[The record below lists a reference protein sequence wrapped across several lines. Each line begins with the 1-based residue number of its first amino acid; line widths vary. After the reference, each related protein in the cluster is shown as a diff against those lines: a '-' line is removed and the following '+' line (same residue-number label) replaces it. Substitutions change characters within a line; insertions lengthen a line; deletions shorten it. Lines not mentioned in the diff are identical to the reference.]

1 MDEQEFIA
9 TEGVRSDTVGRNLH
23 DIREAIERG
32 KSERIRAERE
42 AQSSHFASLL
52 NNGAGATVAGRGT
65 PHVGEYRR
73 QTAIDI
79 ALRIAQ
85 ALSMDFKKYTGT
97 GQSTFSPDEF
107 LAFAAKVENYI
118 EYGGMTEK
126 APSES
131 S

>member
-42 AQSSHFASLL
+42 AQSSHFASLS
-52 NNGAGATVAGRGT
+52 T